1 MLVRDLMTK
10 DPITVSPKDTLT
22 QARARMFARKI
33 RRLPVISGEDL
44 VGIISESD
52 IRRCDAPLG
61 STLVEE
67 VMVPEA
73 VTVESSATPEQAVSL
88 LTKNAIGSLPVLEH
102 GKLVGMVSAKDLW
115 IREPHGLSD
124 WIPPK
129 P

>member
-10 DPITVSPKDTLT
+10 DPITALPKDTLA
-22 QARARMFARKI
+22 QVREKMFARKI
-33 RRLPVISGEDL
+33 RRLPVLSGNDL

-52 IRRCDAPLG
+52 IRRCDAPLA
-61 STLVEE
+61 STFVEE
-67 VMVPEA
+67 VMVPDA
-73 VTVESSATPEQAVSL
+73 VTVESSATAEHAVSL

-102 GKLVGMVSAKDLW
+102 GKVVGMVSAKDLW
-115 IREPHGLSD
+115 IGELHTQPD

>member
-1 MLVRDLMTK
+1 MRVRDLMTK
-10 DPITVSPKDTLT
+10 DPITVLPKDTLA
-22 QARARMFARKI
+22 QALTKMFARKI
-33 RRLPVISGEDL
+33 RRLPVISGKDL

-52 IRRCDAPLG
+52 IRRCDEPLG

-88 LTKNAIGSLPVLEH
+88 LTKNAIGSLPVLER

-115 IREPHGLSD
+115 IREPHGQSGC
-124 WIPPK
+124 IPPK